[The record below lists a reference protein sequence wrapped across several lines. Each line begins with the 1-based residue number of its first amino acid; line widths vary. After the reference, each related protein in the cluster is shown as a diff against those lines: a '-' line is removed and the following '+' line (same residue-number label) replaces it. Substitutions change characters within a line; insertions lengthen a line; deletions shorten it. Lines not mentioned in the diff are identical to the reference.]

1 MFVYFMLFLYTLREG
16 KGNSCLDSHTSLIG
30 GRTEADPALLANYV
44 LALLKNNKPKK
55 ELQKLCVDKLYDFLG
70 DGTFQ
75 Y

>member
-1 MFVYFMLFLYTLREG
+1 
-16 KGNSCLDSHTSLIG
+16 LIG